1 MTESI
6 TQDIVEDKIDSKRVL
21 IVGGGIAGI
30 QSALDLGDMGIN
42 VELVEIKPCIGGRMA
57 QLDKTFPTNDCSICI
72 LAPKLSECYRHDN
85 ITLHTL
91 SEVQKVDGTPGN
103 FSVEILKHARYV
115 KEDECI
121 NCGLCAEKCPMRVD
135 DEFDRQL
142 RKRKAIYMYY
152 LQGVPAVMTIDK
164 DKCLFL
170 TKDACRICEKNC
182 EREAI
187 DFSQEDEIININNIG
202 SIILAPGYSL
212 IEDNDNELL
221 KIYGYKKFR
230 NVVTALEFERLISAS
245 GPQGGH
251 LKRFS
256 DGKTPQKIAFLQCIG
271 SRNDRS
277 KKYCSSICCM
287 YTTKEAMI
295 AYEHNNNLR
304 SYVFYID
311 MRAGGKGFQEFI
323 NRGENEYNIGYI
335 KSKIAEIQVD
345 NQENPV
351 IVYEDLDSGAIKKI
365 KVDLVVLATC
375 ITAPEGIK
383 KLAQILNIEL
393 TEHNFIKTNPYFP
406 MTTSREGIFT
416 CGCAHEPMDIPRSVT
431 EASAAAA
438 KAAEIIKGGD
448 NK

>member
-1 MTESI
+1 LTE
-6 TQDIVEDKIDSKRVL
+6 TVTKGKIDDIKKPKNVL

-30 QSALDLGDMGIN
+30 QSALDLADMGIC
-42 VELVEIKPCIGGRMA
+42 VDLIEIKPCIGGKMA

-72 LAPKLSECYRHDN
+72 LAPKLSECYRHQN

-91 SEVQKVDGTPGN
+91 SEVISVKGTLGN
-103 FSVEILKHARYV
+103 FSVEVLKHARYV
-115 KEDECI
+115 KETECI

-164 DKCLFL
+164 ENCLFL
-170 TKDACRICEKNC
+170 TKEACRICEKAC

-187 DFSQEDEIININNIG
+187 DFNQKDEKISFNNVG
-202 SIILAPGYSL
+202 SIILAPGYNL
-212 IEDNDNELL
+212 IEDFNNDIL
-221 KIYGYKKFR
+221 KIYGYKKYR
-230 NVVTALEFERLISAS
+230 NVVTALEFERLICSS
-245 GPQGGH
+245 GPQQGH
-251 LKRFS
+251 LKRLS
-256 DGKTPQKIAFLQCIG
+256 DGKIPRKIAFLQCIG

-295 AYEHNNNLR
+295 AYEHDNNLE

-311 MRAGGKGFQEFI
+311 MRAGGKGFQDFI
-323 NRGENEYNIGYI
+323 NRGEREYNINYI
-335 KSKIAEIQVD
+335 KSKAAQVQID
-345 NQENPV
+345 DRENP
-351 IVYEDLDSGAIKKI
+351 IIIYEELNTGMIKEEKF
-365 KVDLVVLATC
+365 DLVVLATC
-375 ITAPEGIK
+375 ITAPRGIQ
-383 KLAQILNIEL
+383 KLAKTMNIEL
-393 TEHNFIKTNPYFP
+393 TEQNFIKTEPYFP
-406 MTTSREGIFT
+406 MNTSREGIYV
-416 CGCAHEPMDIPRSVT
+416 CGCAHEPMDIPRSVA

-448 NK
+448 S